1 MFCIKLISF
10 TVKHIFMDF
19 LLRENLQ
26 KFTVIEFAESFT
38 VCNDLNNEE
47 NR

>member
-10 TVKHIFMDF
+10 TIKHVYMDF

-26 KFTVIEFAESFT
+26 KFTAIEFAESVI
-38 VCNDLNNEE
+38 VCNDLNHEE